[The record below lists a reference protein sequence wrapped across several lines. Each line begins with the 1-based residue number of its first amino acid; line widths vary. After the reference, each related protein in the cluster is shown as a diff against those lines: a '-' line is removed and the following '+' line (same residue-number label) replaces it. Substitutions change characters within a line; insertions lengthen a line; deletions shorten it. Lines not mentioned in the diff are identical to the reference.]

1 MKIKVRILIVED
13 EFKIADVIASR
24 LRKENYIVDV
34 FDNGEA
40 GLDNALTNIYDLII
54 LDVML
59 PKVDG
64 FKILEE
70 IRREKIN
77 AKVIMLTAKS
87 MIEDKLMGGNSGAN
101 DYLTKPFH
109 IDELVARV
117 NAQLRMDNV
126 QVQKYYV
133 EAGDLRLNIK
143 NTTLIC
149 TTTNESIEVVCKE
162 FMLLE
167 YLMKFTTTG
176 DVYVA
181 VYFCTSISKIPAD
194 GGTYIPRNGEES
206 YSGTA
211 RKFYISTS
219 KTLYAA
225 DAMAS
230 YYNSYFFGLTPYNG
244 KVTNTNEHNPIT
256 LVQGGTASETALNK
270 SDRNLGNWG
279 LQYAMNFTLKNNYS
293 KPVKFKGYII
303 SNPIS
308 HCAGIRSGNSVD
320 GVFLE
325 PNESNENPD
334 NNRWQFFESTTLPAN
349 TGSVTIDFQYMH
361 LSKGN
366 APCLMQFEVVPA

>member
-1 MKIKVRILIVED
+1 MRILIVED

-167 YLMKFTTTG
+167 YLMKNKNQ
-176 DVYVA
+176 VLQKEQLYE
-181 VYFCTSISKIPAD
+181 KI
-194 GGTYIPRNGEES
+194 
-206 YSGTA
+206 
-211 RKFYISTS
+211 
-219 KTLYAA
+219 
-225 DAMAS
+225 
-230 YYNSYFFGLTPYNG
+230 
-244 KVTNTNEHNPIT
+244 
-256 LVQGGTASETALNK
+256 
-270 SDRNLGNWG
+270 WG
-279 LQYAMNFTLKNNYS
+279 L
-293 KPVKFKGYII
+293 
-303 SNPIS
+303 
-308 HCAGIRSGNSVD
+308 D
-320 GVFLE
+320 
-325 PNESNENPD
+325 NESESNNLEAYLSFIRIKIIGSNVQIKAIRGLVYKLEVEN
-334 NNRWQFFESTTLPAN
+334 
-349 TGSVTIDFQYMH
+349 
-361 LSKGN
+361 
-366 APCLMQFEVVPA
+366 

>member
-1 MKIKVRILIVED
+1 MRILIVED

-34 FDNGEA
+34 FGNGEE

-87 MIEDKLMGGNSGAN
+87 MIEDKLTGFNNGAN

-126 QVQKYYV
+126 QVQKDYV

-143 NTTLIC
+143 NTTLTC
-149 TTTNESIEVVCKE
+149 TTNNESIEVVCKE

-167 YLMKFTTTG
+167 YLMKNQNQ
-176 DVYVA
+176 VLQKEQLYE
-181 VYFCTSISKIPAD
+181 KI
-194 GGTYIPRNGEES
+194 
-206 YSGTA
+206 
-211 RKFYISTS
+211 
-219 KTLYAA
+219 
-225 DAMAS
+225 
-230 YYNSYFFGLTPYNG
+230 
-244 KVTNTNEHNPIT
+244 
-256 LVQGGTASETALNK
+256 
-270 SDRNLGNWG
+270 WG
-279 LQYAMNFTLKNNYS
+279 L
-293 KPVKFKGYII
+293 
-303 SNPIS
+303 
-308 HCAGIRSGNSVD
+308 D
-320 GVFLE
+320 
-325 PNESNENPD
+325 NESES
-334 NNRWQFFESTTLPAN
+334 NNLEAYLSFIRKKIKII
-349 TGSVTIDFQYMH
+349 GSNVQLKAIRGLGYK
-361 LSKGN
+361 L
-366 APCLMQFEVVPA
+366 EVD

>member
-1 MKIKVRILIVED
+1 MRILIVED

-34 FDNGEA
+34 FGNGEE

-87 MIEDKLMGGNSGAN
+87 MIEDKLTGFNNGAN

-126 QVQKYYV
+126 QVQKDYV

-143 NTTLIC
+143 NTTLTC
-149 TTTNESIEVVCKE
+149 TTNNESIEVVCKE

-167 YLMKFTTTG
+167 YLMKNQNQ
-176 DVYVA
+176 VLQKEQLYE
-181 VYFCTSISKIPAD
+181 KI
-194 GGTYIPRNGEES
+194 
-206 YSGTA
+206 
-211 RKFYISTS
+211 
-219 KTLYAA
+219 
-225 DAMAS
+225 
-230 YYNSYFFGLTPYNG
+230 
-244 KVTNTNEHNPIT
+244 
-256 LVQGGTASETALNK
+256 
-270 SDRNLGNWG
+270 WG
-279 LQYAMNFTLKNNYS
+279 L
-293 KPVKFKGYII
+293 
-303 SNPIS
+303 
-308 HCAGIRSGNSVD
+308 D
-320 GVFLE
+320 
-325 PNESNENPD
+325 NESES
-334 NNRWQFFESTTLPAN
+334 NNLEA
-349 TGSVTIDFQYMH
+349 Y
-361 LSKGN
+361 LSFIRKKIKIIGFN
-366 APCLMQFEVVPA
+366 VQIKAIRGLGYKLEVD

>member
-1 MKIKVRILIVED
+1 MRILIVED

-34 FDNGEA
+34 FGNGEE

-87 MIEDKLMGGNSGAN
+87 MIEDKLTGFNNGAN

-126 QVQKYYV
+126 QVQKDYV

-143 NTTLIC
+143 NTTLTC
-149 TTTNESIEVVCKE
+149 TTNNESIEVVCKE

-167 YLMKFTTTG
+167 YLMKNQNQ
-176 DVYVA
+176 VLQKEQLYE
-181 VYFCTSISKIPAD
+181 KI
-194 GGTYIPRNGEES
+194 
-206 YSGTA
+206 
-211 RKFYISTS
+211 
-219 KTLYAA
+219 
-225 DAMAS
+225 
-230 YYNSYFFGLTPYNG
+230 
-244 KVTNTNEHNPIT
+244 
-256 LVQGGTASETALNK
+256 
-270 SDRNLGNWG
+270 WG
-279 LQYAMNFTLKNNYS
+279 L
-293 KPVKFKGYII
+293 
-303 SNPIS
+303 
-308 HCAGIRSGNSVD
+308 D
-320 GVFLE
+320 
-325 PNESNENPD
+325 NESES
-334 NNRWQFFESTTLPAN
+334 NNLEA
-349 TGSVTIDFQYMH
+349 Y
-361 LSKGN
+361 LSFIRKKIKIIG
-366 APCLMQFEVVPA
+366 LMFR

>member
-1 MKIKVRILIVED
+1 MRILIVED

-59 PKVDG
+59 SKVDG

-87 MIEDKLMGGNSGAN
+87 MIEDKLMGFNSGAN

-126 QVQKYYV
+126 QVQKNYV

-143 NTTLIC
+143 NTTLTC

-167 YLMKFTTTG
+167 YLMKNKNQ
-176 DVYVA
+176 VLQKEQLYE
-181 VYFCTSISKIPAD
+181 KI
-194 GGTYIPRNGEES
+194 
-206 YSGTA
+206 
-211 RKFYISTS
+211 
-219 KTLYAA
+219 
-225 DAMAS
+225 
-230 YYNSYFFGLTPYNG
+230 
-244 KVTNTNEHNPIT
+244 
-256 LVQGGTASETALNK
+256 
-270 SDRNLGNWG
+270 WG
-279 LQYAMNFTLKNNYS
+279 L
-293 KPVKFKGYII
+293 
-303 SNPIS
+303 
-308 HCAGIRSGNSVD
+308 D
-320 GVFLE
+320 
-325 PNESNENPD
+325 NESES
-334 NNRWQFFESTTLPAN
+334 NNLEAYLSFIRKKIKII
-349 TGSVTIDFQYMH
+349 GSNVQIKAIRGIGYK
-361 LSKGN
+361 L
-366 APCLMQFEVVPA
+366 

>member
-1 MKIKVRILIVED
+1 MRILIVED

-34 FDNGEA
+34 FGDGEE

-70 IRREKIN
+70 IRKEKIN

-87 MIEDKLMGGNSGAN
+87 MIEDKLMGFNSGAN
-101 DYLTKPFH
+101 DYVTKPFH

-126 QVQKYYV
+126 QVQKDYV

-167 YLMKFTTTG
+167 YLMKNQNQ
-176 DVYVA
+176 VLQKEQLYE
-181 VYFCTSISKIPAD
+181 KI
-194 GGTYIPRNGEES
+194 
-206 YSGTA
+206 
-211 RKFYISTS
+211 
-219 KTLYAA
+219 
-225 DAMAS
+225 
-230 YYNSYFFGLTPYNG
+230 
-244 KVTNTNEHNPIT
+244 
-256 LVQGGTASETALNK
+256 
-270 SDRNLGNWG
+270 WG
-279 LQYAMNFTLKNNYS
+279 L
-293 KPVKFKGYII
+293 
-303 SNPIS
+303 
-308 HCAGIRSGNSVD
+308 D
-320 GVFLE
+320 
-325 PNESNENPD
+325 NESES
-334 NNRWQFFESTTLPAN
+334 NNLEAYLSFIRKKIKII
-349 TGSVTIDFQYMH
+349 GSNVQIKAIRGLGYK
-361 LSKGN
+361 L
-366 APCLMQFEVVPA
+366 EVD

>member
-1 MKIKVRILIVED
+1 MRILIVED

-34 FDNGEA
+34 FGDGEE

-59 PKVDG
+59 PKIDG

-87 MIEDKLMGGNSGAN
+87 MIEDKLTGFNNGAN

-126 QVQKYYV
+126 QVQRDYV

-143 NTTLIC
+143 NTTLTC

-167 YLMKFTTTG
+167 YLMKNQNQ
-176 DVYVA
+176 VLQKEQLYE
-181 VYFCTSISKIPAD
+181 KI
-194 GGTYIPRNGEES
+194 
-206 YSGTA
+206 
-211 RKFYISTS
+211 
-219 KTLYAA
+219 
-225 DAMAS
+225 
-230 YYNSYFFGLTPYNG
+230 
-244 KVTNTNEHNPIT
+244 
-256 LVQGGTASETALNK
+256 
-270 SDRNLGNWG
+270 WG
-279 LQYAMNFTLKNNYS
+279 L
-293 KPVKFKGYII
+293 
-303 SNPIS
+303 
-308 HCAGIRSGNSVD
+308 D
-320 GVFLE
+320 
-325 PNESNENPD
+325 NESES
-334 NNRWQFFESTTLPAN
+334 NNLEAYLSFIRKKIKII
-349 TGSVTIDFQYMH
+349 GSNVQIKAIRGLGYK
-361 LSKGN
+361 L
-366 APCLMQFEVVPA
+366 EVD

>member
-1 MKIKVRILIVED
+1 MRILIVED

-24 LRKENYIVDV
+24 LKKENYIVDV

-87 MIEDKLMGGNSGAN
+87 MIEDKLMGFNSGAN

-126 QVQKYYV
+126 QVQKDYV

-143 NTTLIC
+143 NTTLTC

-167 YLMKFTTTG
+167 YLMKNKNQ
-176 DVYVA
+176 VLQKEQLYE
-181 VYFCTSISKIPAD
+181 KI
-194 GGTYIPRNGEES
+194 
-206 YSGTA
+206 
-211 RKFYISTS
+211 
-219 KTLYAA
+219 
-225 DAMAS
+225 
-230 YYNSYFFGLTPYNG
+230 
-244 KVTNTNEHNPIT
+244 
-256 LVQGGTASETALNK
+256 
-270 SDRNLGNWG
+270 WG
-279 LQYAMNFTLKNNYS
+279 L
-293 KPVKFKGYII
+293 
-303 SNPIS
+303 
-308 HCAGIRSGNSVD
+308 D
-320 GVFLE
+320 
-325 PNESNENPD
+325 NESESNNLEAYLSFIRKKIKIIGSNVQIKAIRGLGYKLETEN
-334 NNRWQFFESTTLPAN
+334 
-349 TGSVTIDFQYMH
+349 
-361 LSKGN
+361 
-366 APCLMQFEVVPA
+366 